1 MVVGHAHTQNQA
13 ILWWAGLKECLE
25 NGLNNDQTQAYTR
38 TLIRMRIA
46 FALAGMK
53 IMDEATERMAKMW
66 IAAAE
71 RAEKAGVKV
80 MTLTDGEA
88 KYFETVFRGAEV
100 YLPLIDMKHFIVA
113 VERTTED

>member
-13 ILWWAGLKECLE
+13 ILWWIGLRECLE
-25 NGLNNDQTQAYTR
+25 NGLDNEQTQAYTK
-38 TLIRMRIA
+38 TLLRMRIV

-53 IMDEATERMAKMW
+53 LMDEASERMAKMW
-66 IAAAE
+66 IAAAD
-71 RAEKAGVKV
+71 RAAASGVKV

-100 YLPLIDMKHFIVA
+100 YFPLVDMRNFIVA
-113 VERTTED
+113 VERTTD